1 MANREFQFS
10 LPSSYRRIKLGYGSQ
25 AFLGTVDLFAYY
37 SIAPGTPTNG
47 FPQYLYDL
55 TVYSRHHNVLEVAF
69 MTASLP
75 KTEGLVDAILK
86 TNF

>member
-10 LPSSYRRIKLGYGSQ
+10 IPASYSRVKLGYGSQ
-25 AFLGTVDLFAYY
+25 AFLGTVDLFGYY
-37 SIAPGTPTNG
+37 GITPGTATNG

-55 TVYSRHHNVLEVAF
+55 TVYSRHHNLLEVAF